1 MRRINGPCFE
11 RTGEVRAPNK
21 GDVFETSY
29 GTAAIASHNPGVQ
42 CPILHPVT
50 EPVYA
55 IDPTDVH
62 FEQCGRDEATHWLSK
77 NGNIVRVHIGDLDPS
92 AELYFRRWLRLVT
105 VEVAETPEQQ
115 QESKVQHK
123 LTIALTTEQS
133 MHAAWRKRAEESEAA
148 FTALS
153 EVSSNRLKTLE
164 QYRQDRLD
172 AMYALAEAYKW
183 IERNPEFTSEYEEV
197 RAVKQKSRE
206 LLQRLGHPD
215 FTAETPEDKR
225 ERAIEAAWKAHCE
238 HRCLDL
244 SHIEAAKKESFVAGY
259 EAAMREGSE

>member
-62 FEQCGRDEATHWLSK
+62 FEQCGRDEATHWEHLL
-77 NGNIVRVHIGDLDPS
+77 GNVLKVYSSQDRKEIAAFPN
-92 AELYFRRWLRLVT
+92 FRRWLRLVT
-105 VEVAETPEQQ
+105 VDVAETPEQQ

-133 MHAAWRKRAEESEAA
+133 MHAAWRKRAEE
-148 FTALS
+148 
-153 EVSSNRLKTLE
+153 
-164 QYRQDRLD
+164 
-172 AMYALAEAYKW
+172 
-183 IERNPEFTSEYEEV
+183 
-197 RAVKQKSRE
+197 
-206 LLQRLGHPD
+206 
-215 FTAETPEDKR
+215 
-225 ERAIEAAWKAHCE
+225 
-238 HRCLDL
+238 
-244 SHIEAAKKESFVAGY
+244 
-259 EAAMREGSE
+259 